1 MSSPTTTFSVS
12 ASPTLSPSPAA
23 TALGAAGSTAL
34 NLTDFSWY
42 ISAFFLVLL
51 VVGVLGGRYYW
62 ERRKKHIKAFENYS
76 LVETTH
82 MQARERRM
90 NHEAKHTF
98 DNPLR
103 VEVSSDPI
111 DSSLLT
117 LPATAGGGGGQ
128 GEEAP
133 TQRRFAVNEF
143 LRSVTDPPPPPPSL
157 PPVTPQTP
165 GRLASMFAAPMHQ
178 PLSAQKKAHTPN
190 KSFRRLDL

>member
-1 MSSPTTTFSVS
+1 MSSSTMTLSVTP
-12 ASPTLSPSPAA
+12 SPTLSPSPAPTGQTTPSKELNTNEFA
-23 TALGAAGSTAL
+23 TYASL
-34 NLTDFSWY
+34 
-42 ISAFFLVLL
+42 FFLFLIL
-51 VVGVLGGRYYW
+51 VGVVGGRYYW
-62 ERRKKHIKAFENYS
+62 EKRKKHLNAFKNYS

-90 NHEAKHTF
+90 NQEAKKTF

-117 LPATAGGGGGQ
+117 LPATARGVGQ

-143 LRSVTDPPPPPPSL
+143 LRSVGNPPPPPPTV

-165 GRLASMFAAPMHQ
+165 GRHAANFAPSPK